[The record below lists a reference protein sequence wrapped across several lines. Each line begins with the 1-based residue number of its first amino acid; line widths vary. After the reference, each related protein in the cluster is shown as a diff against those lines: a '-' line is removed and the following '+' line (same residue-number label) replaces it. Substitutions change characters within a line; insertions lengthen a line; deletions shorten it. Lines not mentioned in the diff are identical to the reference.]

1 MRKIREV
8 LRLRLEAGLSIR
20 QISASTKTSVGAIQK
35 LLARADALNLNW
47 PLPEDLDDGRLA
59 ALFYPSADP
68 TTSTRYQ
75 VPDWATV
82 HQELKRKGMTKQ
94 LLWEEY
100 TAQYPNRCYSYSQYC
115 DRYRQWLKQQKHSMR
130 QTHKAG
136 EKCFVDYC
144 GPTVPIIN
152 PQTGE
157 VRTAQV
163 FVAVL
168 GASNYTYA
176 EATWSQSLRD
186 WLSSHVRTFEFF
198 GGIPEMVVPDN
209 LRSGVSKA
217 CRYDPELNPSYQQLA
232 EHYQVAI
239 LPARPYKPK
248 DKSKAE
254 VGVQIVENWI
264 LARLRHH
271 TFFTLAEANQ
281 CIRSL
286 LEELNSRPFRR
297 LPGNRQTAFETLD
310 QPALRPLPKQ
320 PYEYVEIRRCRVN
333 IDYHIE
339 FDQHHYSVPHQY
351 VGEQVEVQASDH
363 LVQVHFRQRQVAS
376 HPRRHR
382 PGTTT
387 EAGHMPA
394 RHRKQQQWTPGR
406 LKNWARDIG
415 PDTLTWVSDRLAE
428 REHPEQAYRVCLGLL
443 NLTREYPSQRL
454 NAGCRIA
461 NREGLNRLKHIKAI
475 LRSNRDK
482 LPEQLPLNAELPQH
496 HENIRGPKSFH

>member
-35 LLARADALNLNW
+35 LLARADALSLNW
-47 PLPEDLDDGRLA
+47 PLPEDLDNGRLA
-59 ALFYPSADP
+59 ALFYPGADP
-68 TTSTRYQ
+68 TTSNRYQ

-115 DRYRQWLKQQKHSMR
+115 DRYRHWLKQQKRSMR

-144 GPTVPIIN
+144 GPSVPIIN

-176 EATWSQSLRD
+176 EATWSQGLRD
-186 WLSSHVRTFEFF
+186 WLSSHMRTFEYF

-217 CRYDPELNPSYQQLA
+217 CRYDPELNPSYLQLA

-254 VGVQIVENWI
+254 VGVQIVERWI

-394 RHRKQQQWTPGR
+394 RHRQQQQWTPGR
-406 LKNWARDIG
+406 LKNWAREIG
-415 PDTLTWVSDRLAE
+415 PDTLAWVSDRLAE

-443 NLTREYPSQRL
+443 NLTRQYPSQRL